1 MKKHSILLIN
11 LILFVSLLGI
21 IIFQFSWIN
30 QIVRLNNE
38 TFKKEIQ
45 DVLSTVSTRLEEK
58 EIYDLTK
65 DNLQSKIKI
74 KRSNEDGEIEL
85 IESSFVK
92 KILDSINSNE
102 NISNNFLEFN
112 FELGNKI
119 NEKSSPSNTSFS
131 IEKGSDDLKLDS
143 SLEKEINKL
152 IVKSEVIQLV
162 LNQLLNDERKL
173 IQRVDEKL
181 IHKLLVKELENKGID
196 LKFQFAVVE
205 STTNNEIVST
215 IVDKEL
221 LNSSLKTQLYPNDVG
236 NLSAELLIHFPE
248 QESYLFGK
256 ILYSLILSLIF
267 LSGIIYCFYY
277 AISTIYRQK
286 KLSEIK
292 NDFIDNMTHELK
304 TPISTISLACEA
316 LQDSKIKSKKKMSN
330 KYLKIIGDENR
341 RLSHQVEKVLQ
352 IAVLDKSKSK
362 LELKNV
368 NLHSILNDSLDII
381 RFQIEKNG
389 GKVNKKFVASRHEIV
404 GDKMHLINVFNNLLD
419 NANKYSKSN
428 PIINL
433 STYNTNNSITVEVK
447 DEGVG
452 MKNSITKKIFEKFYR
467 EPKGNLHNVKGFGLG
482 LSYVKSMVEEHGAK
496 IFVKS
501 RVNKGTI
508 FKIIFK
514 LSDEKQ

>member
-1 MKKHSILLIN
+1 MKKHSIQLIN
-11 LILFVSLLGI
+11 FILFVSLLGI
-21 IIFQFSWIN
+21 IIFQFNWIN
-30 QIVRLNNE
+30 QIVRLNDQ

-45 DVLSTVSTRLEEK
+45 DVLSIVSARLEEK
-58 EIYDLTK
+58 EIYDLTR

-74 KRSNEDGEIEL
+74 KRSNEDGQIEL
-85 IESSFVK
+85 IESSFIK
-92 KILDSINSNE
+92 KILDSIHSNE
-102 NISNNFLEFN
+102 SSSNDILQFN
-112 FELGNKI
+112 FELGDQL

-131 IEKGSDDLKLDS
+131 IEKGSDDLKGDS

-162 LNQLLNDERKL
+162 LNQLLNDDRNL
-173 IQRVDEKL
+173 IQRIDEKL

-196 LKFQFAVVE
+196 LKFQFAVIE
-205 STTNNEIVST
+205 SSTNNEVVST

-248 QESYLFGK
+248 QKSYLFGK
-256 ILYSLILSLIF
+256 ILYSLVLSLIF
-267 LSGIIYCFYY
+267 LAGIIYCFYY

-286 KLSEIK
+286 KLSEIT

-316 LQDSKIKSKKKMSN
+316 LQDSKIKSGKKMNS
-330 KYLKIIGDENR
+330 KYLKIIGDENK

-368 NLHSILNDSLDII
+368 NIHSILNDSLDII
-381 RFQIEKNG
+381 KFQIEKNG
-389 GKVNKKFVASRHEIV
+389 GKVNKNFVASRDEIV
-404 GDKMHLINVFNNLLD
+404 GDQMHLINVFNNLLD

-428 PIINL
+428 SIINL
-433 STYNTNNSITVEVK
+433 STYNNNNSITVEVK
-447 DEGVG
+447 DQGVG
-452 MKNSITKKIFEKFYR
+452 MKKSITKCVSTASPRSPQYWSSDSAR
-467 EPKGNLHNVKGFGLG
+467 SLTARSRCDVWA
-482 LSYVKSMVEEHGAK
+482 AK
-496 IFVKS
+496 NRNFL
-501 RVNKGTI
+501 R
-508 FKIIFK
+508 
-514 LSDEKQ
+514 